1 MKIFGISDLHLSF
14 TTDKAMDKFGAKW
27 SEHWKKIESNWREAI
42 TDNDVVLIPGDISW
56 GMRPLDAV
64 QDIQWLCS
72 LPGKKVLTRGNHDY
86 WWQSIGKMRNA
97 YPDLIFLQND
107 SITFGDTA
115 ICGTRGWTLP
125 GAADF
130 KEEDRKLYLRELAR
144 LEMAL
149 KTMPEASCKIAML
162 HFPPAYA
169 PNFTSGFTDLL
180 EQYGINICVYGHL
193 HGQAAPSED
202 FDFSAKGINY
212 KLIACDYLNFK
223 PLLIRENIQS

>member
-27 SEHWKKIESNWREAI
+27 SEHWKKIESNWRGTI
-42 TDNDVVLIPGDISW
+42 SDDDVVLIPGDISW
-56 GMRPLDAV
+56 GMRPMDAV
-64 QDIQWLCS
+64 QDIKWLCS

-86 WWQSIGKMRNA
+86 WWQSISKMRNA

-125 GAADF
+125 GASDF

-149 KTMPEASCKIAML
+149 KTMPNASCKIAML

-169 PNFTSGFTDLL
+169 PYFSSGFTDLL

-193 HGQAAPSED
+193 HGQAVPSSD
-202 FDFSAKGINY
+202 FDFQAKGIDY
-212 KLIACDYLNFK
+212 KLISCDYLNFK
-223 PLLIRENIQS
+223 PLLIRET